1 MSSSSTPTQWQ
12 PDLTAKV
19 RALPHKPGVYLY
31 KDRFGRV
38 IYVGKANDLHRR
50 VSQYFHPSRR
60 MTADRKT
67 RALLESI
74 WDMETHVVKSNTESL
89 LLEGKLIKEYRPR
102 YNISF
107 RDDKHF
113 LMVKV
118 NMADPIPRFQ
128 LTRMKSDDGARY
140 FGPFAHSSS
149 LRSTLQ
155 ILKLKFKLRSCR
167 TALPGEQDFKHCLDH
182 VIQNCSAPCINRISR
197 DDYRAQVQAACDF
210 LEGRSSEM
218 IRQIETEMRA
228 AATRLDFE
236 KAASLRN
243 LLEDLKK
250 TTAPTKRFARQFVTT
265 VRPHEDMAELGRV
278 LDLKE
283 PPQIIECFDIS
294 NISTTYIVASMVCF
308 RGGKPD
314 NASYRRYRIRT
325 VQGQNDFDSMAEV
338 VRRRYQRVLGEGI
351 RMPSLVVVDGGKGQ
365 LSAAHGVLKQ
375 LGLGDLPLIGLAK
388 EREEI
393 FRPGI
398 SDPLVLDHGT
408 GALRLL
414 QRVRDEAHRFA
425 NGYHQVL
432 LRQRVRESVLDDCP
446 GISDNR
452 KRLLLLKFGSI
463 ERLRKATEEE
473 IATVEGIGPKLAAG
487 IVAYLKVYRSGRRT
501 QLIPD
506 DGKPAKPQAT
516 GLTTIEEGQVTAD
529 PGEFEAVGDDRE
541 LAARREEQT
550 LSEDDAVEIDGEE
563 AEAMLDEAEALEA
576 VEQAEAEEKTI
587 PVRSRDTRQPSPA
600 DTDEGEA
607 VPHEPKPPSRRV
619 RLQTASNQND
629 DNEDEYVYRLK

>member
-1 MSSSSTPTQWQ
+1 MSSSPPQR

-31 KDRFGRV
+31 KDRFQRV

-67 RALLESI
+67 RALIESI
-74 WDMETHVVKSNTESL
+74 WDVETHVVKSNTESL
-89 LLEGKLIKEYRPR
+89 LLEGKLIKEFRPR
-102 YNISF
+102 YNVSF

-128 LTRMKSDDGARY
+128 LTRMRSDDGARY
-140 FGPFAHSSS
+140 FGPFAHSGS

-155 ILKLKFKLRSCR
+155 VLKLRFHLRSCR
-167 TALPGEQDFKHCLDH
+167 AQTPGEADFKHCLDH

-197 DDYRAQVQAACDF
+197 EDYRAQVQAACEF
-210 LEGRSSEM
+210 LEGRSTEM
-218 IRQIETEMRA
+218 VKQLETEMKA
-228 AATRLDFE
+228 AAAKLDFE
-236 KAASLRN
+236 RAASLRN
-243 LLEDLKK
+243 LLEDLRK
-250 TTAPTKRFARQFVTT
+250 TTAPTKRFHRQFVTT
-265 VRPHEDMAELGRV
+265 VKPQEDMEELGRA
-278 LDLKE
+278 LEMKE
-283 PPQIIECFDIS
+283 APQIIECFDIS

-314 NASYRRYRIRT
+314 NSNYRRYRIRT
-325 VQGQNDFDSMAEV
+325 IRGQDDFASMAEV
-338 VRRRYQRVLGEGI
+338 VRRRYQRVQTEGI

-365 LSAAHGVLKQ
+365 LGAAHGVLKE

-398 SDPLVLDHGT
+398 SEPLVLDHGT

-446 GISDNR
+446 GVSENR
-452 KRLLLLKFGSI
+452 KKLLLQRFGSI
-463 ERLRKATEEE
+463 ERLRKASEAEL
-473 IATVEGIGPKLAAG
+473 ATVEGIGPKLAAG
-487 IVAYLKVYRSGRRT
+487 IAEYLGKYRNRRT
-501 QLIPD
+501 QLAAVQD
-506 DGKPAKPQAT
+506 DAPA
-516 GLTTIEEGQVTAD
+516 AD
-529 PGEFEAVGDDRE
+529 AGDEFESVGDDRPASSRR
-541 LAARREEQT
+541 AARDDVEET
-550 LSEDDAVEIDGEE
+550 EVIELDEISEDDIAEHKGVAGVPAVARQDN
-563 AEAMLDEAEALEA
+563 A
-576 VEQAEAEEKTI
+576 
-587 PVRSRDTRQPSPA
+587 SRP
-600 DTDEGEA
+600 EGE
-607 VPHEPKPPSRRV
+607 PIPPVKRARSSRERM
-619 RLQTASNQND
+619 QDASNQSD
-629 DNEDEYVYRLK
+629 DNEDEFVYRLK